1 MLLDRTMIGTLN
13 QRRANR
19 IRWSRPVRIV
29 SPQPATGETLD
40 ISACGVLLRLDEP
53 RSLYAGEAISI
64 EIPRLDGGATVM
76 RKGRVVRVE
85 PLGSGMTVA
94 IDLV

>member
-1 MLLDRTMIGTLN
+1 MLLDRTMIGTPN

-29 SPQPATGETLD
+29 SPQAAAGETLD
-40 ISACGVLLRLDEP
+40 ISACGVLVRLDEP
-53 RSLYAGEAISI
+53 RNLYAGEPISI
-64 EIPRLDGGATVM
+64 EIPRLDGAATVL

-85 PLGSGMTVA
+85 PLGRGMTVA
-94 IDLV
+94 IDLI